1 MAIDGS
7 NVMRIRGTRATF
19 SRLQVAVKYCIDNNY
34 DKIYIIC
41 DANLRYKLNEADRE
55 MYEQMLKGESDK
67 VHVQQSPGGTIA
79 DLFILNMANNFHK
92 KGH

>member
-1 MAIDGS
+1 
-7 NVMRIRGTRATF
+7 
-19 SRLQVAVKYCIDNNY
+19 
-34 DKIYIIC
+34 
-41 DANLRYKLNEADRE
+41 

-92 KGH
+92 KGMR